1 MHLRQAGFDDP
12 RWLTYNQ
19 AQTLEAQVRKGEA
32 GRTVQYV
39 KQGEMRDVVDDSG
52 NLVLDENGENQRQFV
67 KYDKP
72 KVFSA
77 RVFNAEQMDNMP
89 PLPSLDERIE
99 AVSCDIN
106 ERAENVLQLSGADIR
121 HRDGDRA
128 YYNPKDDYI
137 MLPEREQF
145 NDDAVFYA
153 TALHEL
159 GHWTG
164 HESRLDRDLSHP
176 FGSAGYAKEE
186 LRAEISSFMNA
197 QRYGV
202 PHDPSQNAAYVGS
215 WIKSLDDDPKEII
228 HASSQAMEISN
239 FIGQFDRGLKQTQ
252 EQTIEEQQMQAQT
265 EKIWLNV
272 PFDEKDQAKT
282 LGAQWDGKQKSWY
295 APAEINLEPLQKWIN
310 QQVTNESTQAAS
322 IKQLTEKTFLI
333 ETGNEEYPFNVQI
346 WVNKAYVGIGK
357 FCTDEESVMTYLK
370 SEGFTEHDIE
380 HTMSKNNTYLAVPY
394 SEKDDAKALGAQW
407 DKKAKSWFAPK
418 EIDIK
423 LLEKWL
429 PEKKT
434 QTDQSLGSDPV
445 REFSHALQAAGLD
458 VKNIQAD
465 GELHRVPIQGKPD
478 GKDGAYKLHLDGIP
492 AGFIQNFVT
501 GHKENW
507 VGGKQELTQEQL
519 AVQQAKLAAQRAER
533 EQKRELLQ
541 KENAKKAT
549 DEFQQLPK
557 ATPDHPYLAKK
568 GLSQDIID
576 KMDLRIDKEGR
587 LVVPVKNNNDE
598 IQTLQRIGGNG
609 FKQFE
614 SGCKAQGGFNII
626 GENALKAQDKNEPV
640 IISTGVATAA
650 SIHMATGEPVVVAF
664 QDSNLKAV
672 AEEFKAMYPY
682 RSVFVAGD
690 NDQHNVSNGLKNSGL
705 VSAKAA
711 AKAVGGKYGVPKFA
725 ANQQGKQ
732 FSDFS
737 DLHRVAGLAA
747 VKRQIRTGL
756 SVARANVNEDKQR
769 EQAIDNSKER
779 VQERT
784 EKQKEVRQQKQE
796 EKQQK
801 RRSRSL

>member
-1 MHLRQAGFDDP
+1 
-12 RWLTYNQ
+12 
-19 AQTLEAQVRKGEA
+19 
-32 GRTVQYV
+32 
-39 KQGEMRDVVDDSG
+39 
-52 NLVLDENGENQRQFV
+52 
-67 KYDKP
+67 
-72 KVFSA
+72 
-77 RVFNAEQMDNMP
+77 
-89 PLPSLDERIE
+89 
-99 AVSCDIN
+99 
-106 ERAENVLQLSGADIR
+106 
-121 HRDGDRA
+121 
-128 YYNPKDDYI
+128 
-137 MLPEREQF
+137 
-145 NDDAVFYA
+145 
-153 TALHEL
+153 
-159 GHWTG
+159 
-164 HESRLDRDLSHP
+164 
-176 FGSAGYAKEE
+176 
-186 LRAEISSFMNA
+186 MNA

-202 PHDPSQNAAYVGS
+202 PHDPSQHAAYVGS
-215 WIKSLDDDPKEII
+215 WVKALDDDPKEII
-228 HASSQAMEISN
+228 AASSQAMEITN
-239 FIGQFDRGLKQTQ
+239 YIGQFDRGLQQVQTQ
-252 EQTIEEQQMQAQT
+252 EQTQTQQAHQSIVEPSIKQSEGQKMQTQS
-265 EKIWLNV
+265 EKTWLNV
-272 PFDEKDQAKT
+272 PFTEKDQAKA
-282 LGAQWDGKQKSWY
+282 LGAKWDGKQKSWY
-295 APAEINLEPLQKWIN
+295 APAGSEIEPLNKWATQQTPTTQTIQSIEASPEIRGEAISSSQIFSALKEN
-310 QQVTNESTQAAS
+310 QYIKESGFGHFEFSKDVFVDVGYEDKGQAKMDS
-322 IKQLTEKTFLI
+322 LRWDK
-333 ETGNEEYPFNVQI
+333 NEESWFIP
-346 WVNKAYVGIGK
+346 KGLEGH
-357 FCTDEESVMTYLK
+357 TEEALQSRIQHWLTPSTLL
-370 SEGFTEHDIE
+370 
-380 HTMSKNNTYLAVPY
+380 KNNIITQTNQHSYQPITLQDKTYLAVPFT
-394 SEKDDAKALGAQW
+394 EKDDAKALGAKW
-407 DKKAKSWFAPK
+407 DKEAKSWYAP
-418 EIDIK
+418 EGTDIK
-423 LLEKWL
+423 TMQKWL
-429 PEKKT
+429 PENQT
-434 QTDQSLGSDPV
+434 QTAPSLDSDPI

-465 GELHRVPIQGKPD
+465 GELHRVPIQGKPN
-478 GKDGAYKLHLDGIP
+478 GKDGAYKLHLDGRP

-533 EQKRELLQ
+533 EQKRERSQ

-576 KMDLRIDKEGR
+576 KMDLRIDKEGK
-587 LVVPVKNNNDE
+587 LVVPVKNNDDE

-626 GENALKAQDKNEPV
+626 GENALKAQDKNEPI

-650 SIHMATGEPVVVAF
+650 SIYMATGEPVVVAF

-711 AKAVGGKYGVPKFA
+711 AKAVGGRYGVPKFA

-769 EQAIDNSKER
+769 EQAIENSKER
-779 VQERT
+779 VQERA